1 MSWDAGSGA
10 SEGNL
15 PELSDYRP
23 NEGSQPLPVFTQTM
37 DSQWIGQKRAPWEDG
52 TAALTRGE
60 EVAFPQLD
68 LARTF
73 LPHL

>member
-1 MSWDAGSGA
+1 MSWDAGRGA
-10 SEGNL
+10 SEGDL

-23 NEGSQPLPVFTQTM
+23 NKGSQPLSVFTQTT
-37 DSQWIGQKRAPWEDG
+37 DSQQIGQKGAPWEDG
-52 TAALTRGE
+52 TAALTQGE

>member
-1 MSWDAGSGA
+1 
-10 SEGNL
+10 
-15 PELSDYRP
+15 
-23 NEGSQPLPVFTQTM
+23 M
-37 DSQWIGQKRAPWEDG
+37 DSQQIGQKRAPWEDG
-52 TAALTRGE
+52 KAALTRGE